1 MLVDR
6 VLEGLQEHEVGVAF
20 GGGKVAEFSVEV
32 EDWKLSS
39 FVEGESGDL
48 LHSKGRHGDD
58 WGAGT
63 GLEGGL
69 GDASVGDVEVEREP
83 VAAAGVSAL
92 SDA

>member
-1 MLVDR
+1 MF
-6 VLEGLQEHEVGVAF
+6 E
-20 GGGKVAEFSVEV
+20 GGKVAEFSVEV